1 MRFTMKSTQSTKK
14 SRNAKQNNV
23 RVLAFGTFDI
33 LHPGHLFYLNAAK
46 KLGNELVV
54 VIARD
59 VNVFKSKG
67 NVPVN
72 NEMARWE
79 IVAALK
85 PVDKAVLGNTKNIYD
100 KVKELH
106 PQIMALGYDQH
117 LDLGKLKRELKKRKL
132 NCRVVRLKP
141 FKEAQFKS
149 AIIKHKIRKQK
160 K

>member
-1 MRFTMKSTQSTKK
+1 MR
-14 SRNAKQNNV
+14 V
-23 RVLAFGTFDI
+23 VAFGTFDI

-67 NVPVN
+67 NIPVN

-79 IVAALK
+79 MVQALK
-85 PVDKAVLGNTKNIYD
+85 PVDKAVLGNTGNIYD

-106 PQIMALGYDQH
+106 PQIIALGYDQH
-117 LDLGKLKRELKKRKL
+117 LDLKKLKRELNKRKL
-132 NCRVVRLKP
+132 NCNVIRLKP
-141 FKEAQFKS
+141 FKKKQFKS
-149 AIIKHKIRKQK
+149 AIIKHRIRTGK